1 MIRDIHIILLSEM
14 ITAVTAARNERRTM
28 MRPKKNRH
36 ASAYLKKCKES
47 YRPDAPDLRSSLTS
61 GACSANECT
70 GLVPAGG
77 DLTEEEYREY
87 KGLAE

>member
-1 MIRDIHIILLSEM
+1 M
-14 ITAVTAARNERRTM
+14 
-28 MRPKKNRH
+28 KKNKH
-36 ASAYLKKCKES
+36 AKTYLKKCKKS
-47 YRPDAPDLRSSLTS
+47 YRPDAPDLRADLTS